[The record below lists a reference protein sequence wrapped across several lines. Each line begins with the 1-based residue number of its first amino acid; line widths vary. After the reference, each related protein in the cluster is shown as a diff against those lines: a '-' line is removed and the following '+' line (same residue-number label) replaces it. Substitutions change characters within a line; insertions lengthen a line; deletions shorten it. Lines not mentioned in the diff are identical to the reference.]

1 MRKGSLYDQGLPLKT
16 LTMLPLLKSA
26 KLTASL
32 NFHAVHSS
40 HKQSVNMQL
49 LLKGGKYTASPH
61 LVAVQPFIDSNGCR
75 TPTYS
80 SLLLTHAWSNNEW
93 VQGIERQLASF
104 LSAKGS
110 KRHSLP
116 AMPRHQ
122 REVVHALAE
131 QYGMA
136 SSSYKPEP
144 QRYVELFKL
153 PVSSVPNK

>member
-1 MRKGSLYDQGLPLKT
+1 MLQDSNTQLYLKR
-16 LTMLPLLKSA
+16 A
-26 KLTASL
+26 
-32 NFHAVHSS
+32 
-40 HKQSVNMQL
+40 
-49 LLKGGKYTASPH
+49 KYTASPH
-61 LVAVQPFIDSNGCR
+61 LVAVQTFIASNCCR

-80 SLLLTHAWSNNEW
+80 SLLLTHAWSNKEW
-93 VQGIERQLASF
+93 VLGIERQLASF

-153 PVSSVPNK
+153 PASSVPNK

>member
-1 MRKGSLYDQGLPLKT
+1 MLQDSNTQLYLKR
-16 LTMLPLLKSA
+16 A
-26 KLTASL
+26 
-32 NFHAVHSS
+32 
-40 HKQSVNMQL
+40 
-49 LLKGGKYTASPH
+49 KYTANPH
-61 LVAVQPFIDSNGCR
+61 LVAVQTFIVSNCCR
-75 TPTYS
+75 TPKYS
-80 SLLLTHAWSNNEW
+80 SLLLTHAWSNKEW

-153 PVSSVPNK
+153 PASSVPNK